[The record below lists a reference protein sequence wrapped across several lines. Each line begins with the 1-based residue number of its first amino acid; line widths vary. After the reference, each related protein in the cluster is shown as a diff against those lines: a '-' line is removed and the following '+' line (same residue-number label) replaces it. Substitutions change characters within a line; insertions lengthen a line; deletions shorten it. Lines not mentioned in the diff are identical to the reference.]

1 MSQIDELQARIT
13 AALDRIAQG
22 LEGRSEAALEPVP
35 EAAADPAEVAGLR
48 EQLDE
53 ERLANAQLQE
63 RIKVLHAK
71 LEATEGAQGESLRKL
86 DADLQALRRANQQ
99 LRDNNQ
105 ALREAQVAGVAEPHL
120 INKAMMAEL
129 EGLRAARGADRG
141 EVEALLGALGQVL
154 AEAGVPEQTEKT
166 ETSDA

>member
-22 LEGRSEAALEPVP
+22 LEDRPTAAGDLEYL
-35 EAAADPAEVAGLR
+35 GKLH
-48 EQLDE
+48 EQIED

-63 RIKVLHAK
+63 RIKALHSK
-71 LEATEGAQGESLRKL
+71 LDAAEGAQAESLRKL
-86 DADLQALRRANQQ
+86 DADLQSLRKANQQ

-105 ALREAQVAGVAEPHL
+105 ALRDANAAGVAEPHL
-120 INKAMMAEL
+120 INKSMMAEL
-129 EGLRAARGADRG
+129 EGLRAARTADRG
-141 EVEALLGALGQVL
+141 EVEAVLGALGQVI
-154 AEAGVPEQTEKT
+154 AEADAETDQNDKT

>member
-22 LEGRSEAALEPVP
+22 LEDRPK
-35 EAAADPAEVAGLR
+35 VAGDLEYLGKLH
-48 EQLDE
+48 EQVEE

-63 RIKVLHAK
+63 RVKALHAK
-71 LEATEGAQGESLRKL
+71 LEAAEGAQSETLRKL
-86 DADLQALRRANQQ
+86 DADLQSLRKANQQ

-105 ALREAQVAGVAEPHL
+105 ALREANARGVAEPHL
-120 INKAMMAEL
+120 INKSMMAEL
-129 EGLRAARGADRG
+129 EGLRAVRSADRG
-141 EVEALLGALGQVL
+141 EVEAVLGALGQVI
-154 AEAGVPEQTEKT
+154 AEAETKGKTDNADKT

>member
-22 LEGRSEAALEPVP
+22 LESRPTAT
-35 EAAADPAEVAGLR
+35 ADPEDLNKLR

-63 RIKVLHAK
+63 RVKTLHAK
-71 LEATEGAQGESLRKL
+71 LEAAEGAQGETLRKL
-86 DADLQALRRANQQ
+86 DADLQSLRKANQQ

-105 ALREAQVAGVAEPHL
+105 ALREANAEGVAEPHL
-120 INKAMMAEL
+120 LNKSMMAEL
-129 EGLRAARGADRG
+129 EGLRAARSADRG
-141 EVEALLGALGQVL
+141 EVEAVLGALGQAI
-154 AEAGVPEQTEKT
+154 AEAGTDHADKT

>member
-22 LEGRSEAALEPVP
+22 LETRPA
-35 EAAADPAEVAGLR
+35 AAADPEEASKLR
-48 EQLDE
+48 EQLEE

-63 RIKVLHAK
+63 RIRALHAK
-71 LEATEGAQGESLRKL
+71 LEAAEGAQAETLRKL
-86 DADLQALRRANQQ
+86 DADLQALRKANGQ
-99 LRDNNQ
+99 LRNNNQ
-105 ALREAQVAGVAEPHL
+105 ALREAHAAGVADPHL

-141 EVEALLGALGQVL
+141 EVEALLGSLGQIL
-154 AEAGVPEQTEKT
+154 AEAGAETDQKDKT

>member
-1 MSQIDELQARIT
+1 MSQINELQARIT

-22 LEGRSEAALEPVP
+22 LEGRPVAAPDT
-35 EAAADPAEVAGLR
+35 AADPEEVTRLR
-48 EQLDE
+48 GQLEEEQ
-53 ERLANAQLQE
+53 LANAQLQE
-63 RIKVLHAK
+63 RIKALHAK
-71 LEATEGAQGESLRKL
+71 LDAVEGAQAESLRKL
-86 DADLQALRRANQQ
+86 DADLQALRKANQQ

-105 ALREAQVAGVAEPHL
+105 ALRDAQAAGVAEPHL

-141 EVEALLGALGQVL
+141 EVEAVLAALGQVI
-154 AEAGVPEQTEKT
+154 AEAGTAPEQTEKT

>member
-1 MSQIDELQARIT
+1 MSQINELQARIT

-22 LEGRSEAALEPVP
+22 LEGRP
-35 EAAADPAEVAGLR
+35 EAAADPEEADTLR
-48 EQLDE
+48 EQLEE

-63 RIKVLHAK
+63 RIKVLHTK
-71 LEATEGAQGESLRKL
+71 LDAAEGAQAESLRKL
-86 DADLQALRRANQQ
+86 DADLQALRKANQQ

-105 ALREAQVAGVAEPHL
+105 ALREAQAAGVAEPHL

-141 EVEALLGALGQVL
+141 EVEAVLAALGQVI
-154 AEAGVPEQTEKT
+154 AEAEPAAAQTEKT
-166 ETSDA
+166 ETSNA